1 VLDLTYLRSMTLGE
15 PTLEA
20 EILGLFAAQAQA
32 FVTAIVADAGAATP
46 MALHAIKGAARGV
59 GAGQVSRLAEAAE
72 RATRPA
78 GRAAAVAGLV
88 AALDQAQAAIAAHLK
103 LL

>member
-1 VLDLTYLRSMTLGE
+1 MLDLTYLRSMTLGE
-15 PTLEA
+15 PALEA
-20 EILGLFAAQAQA
+20 EILGLFTAQAQA
-32 FVTAIVADAGAATP
+32 FVATIAADAAAATP

-59 GAGQVSRLAEAAE
+59 GAGQVSRMAEAAE
-72 RATRPA
+72 RATQPA
-78 GRAAAVAGLV
+78 KRDAAVAGLV